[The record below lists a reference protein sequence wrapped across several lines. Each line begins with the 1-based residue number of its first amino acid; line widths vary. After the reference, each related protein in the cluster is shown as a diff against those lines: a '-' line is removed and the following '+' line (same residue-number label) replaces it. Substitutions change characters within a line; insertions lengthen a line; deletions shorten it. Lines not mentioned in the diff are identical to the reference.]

1 MDGKSNKKI
10 VGCLFMAVYF
20 LFLCLGALFF
30 VSQKEAHIRN
40 AQMTELVMLHP
51 EMEDELLE
59 NFSFYEEQSA
69 ATIWHFGIFL
79 TAAAGMCTVLFSVF
93 SNHWDKKEKK
103 DSKREADAIY
113 EQLLRF
119 RKGDFE
125 IDASFFE
132 GKNTDEWLKIKE
144 LLRELGIYFAALK
157 EQLAEEEN
165 STKALITDISHQ
177 LKTPLASLRMSHEL
191 AKAENLSD
199 AEQKE
204 FLGMEEQEI
213 NKLESLLDEL
223 VKLSRLECHMIQIK
237 PECKSM
243 KQTITEAV
251 NQVFMKAHCK
261 NIEMCVEMQDD
272 VMLKHDVKWT
282 TEALVNVMDNAIKY
296 SASDTMI
303 KIRAEKLPGNLLLE
317 VEDEGMGISEDE
329 VHKIFQRFY
338 RGEKARES
346 VKEGAGVGLYLA
358 RSILEQQGGTIVA
371 KRKLT
376 NGTIF
381 KITLPL

>member
-10 VGCLFMAVYF
+10 VGRLFMAAGF
-20 LFLCLGALFF
+20 LVLCLGALFF
-30 VSQKEAHIRN
+30 VSQKEVHIRN

-79 TAAAGMCTVLFSVF
+79 IAAAGMCTVLFSVC
-93 SNHWDKKEKK
+93 SNYWDKKEKK

-144 LLRELGIYFAALK
+144 LLRELGTYFAALK

-213 NKLESLLDEL
+213 NKLEVLLEEL
-223 VKLSRLECHMIQIK
+223 VNLSRLECHMIQLT
-237 PECKSM
+237 PEYSSVK
-243 KQTITEAV
+243 KTLTEAV
-251 NQVFMKAHCK
+251 NQVFMKAHFK

-296 SASDTMI
+296 SASDTTI

-346 VKEGAGVGLYLA
+346 VKEGAGVGLYLT